1 MFGDSEVLNTLMPIL
16 ITFLPTIGALLL
28 VRSQSQ
34 RRKLYKQEIIAC
46 YCIFVGF
53 LLFISWEGHWLP
65 AAVAGGFVVV
75 ISIYALI
82 RKRLRGVP
90 INT

>member
-1 MFGDSEVLNTLMPIL
+1 MFGSSQVLNTLMPVL

-34 RRKLYKQEIIAC
+34 RRKLYIQEIVAC
-46 YCIFVGF
+46 YCIFLGF
-53 LLFISWEGHWLP
+53 LLFISWEGYWLP